1 MFVNGMVHLPQ
12 ELSFGAPTALP
23 LPATLPSPLTVT
35 HEAIFSLTRRHMFN
49 IRTYKIIATCV

>member
-35 HEAIFSLTRRHMFN
+35 HEAIFSLT
-49 IRTYKIIATCV
+49 